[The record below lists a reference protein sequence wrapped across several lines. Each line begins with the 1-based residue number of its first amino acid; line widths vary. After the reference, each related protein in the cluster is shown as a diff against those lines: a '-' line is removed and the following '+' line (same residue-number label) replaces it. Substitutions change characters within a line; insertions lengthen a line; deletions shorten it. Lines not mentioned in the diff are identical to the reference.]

1 MLRSGPGGERSER
14 VLARVRTARARQ
26 LTRYEREPW
35 STNAELP
42 AAALPRHCLLDA
54 GARGLLERAVGTLGL
69 SMRAFVR
76 SLRVARTIAD
86 LAGSDAIEVAHVAE
100 AISYRES
107 EKPR

>member
-1 MLRSGPGGERSER
+1 MLRSGGGGERSER
-14 VLARVRTARARQ
+14 VLARVRAARARQ
-26 LTRYEREPW
+26 LARYEREPW

-42 AAALPRHCLLDA
+42 AAALPRHCALEP
-54 GARGLLERAVGTLGL
+54 ARARLLERAVGALGL

-86 LAGSDAIEVAHVAE
+86 LAGSDAIDVAHVAE